1 MPDHTTVSLHEY
13 LIRLLEE
20 HEKRQDTEL
29 AAMDKALILARA
41 EADKQYHALNN
52 LRNEYNERSNLFL
65 TTSVYD
71 AKHDSIVT
79 RMDTMDRKLSE
90 VRDLFR
96 VWGSVIL
103 ALSIAFQLAAHIFI
117 R

>member
-1 MPDHTTVSLHEY
+1 MPDNFTVSLHEHM
-13 LIRLLEE
+13 LRLLEE

-65 TTSVYD
+65 LGSVYD
-71 AKHDSIVT
+71 AKHDAIVT
-79 RMDTMDRKLSE
+79 RMDILDRKMAE
-90 VRDLFR
+90 TRDLFK